1 MRKLIFVCVA
11 LIALA
16 ACGQPAPSVDP
27 SPTGP
32 TTAPT
37 QSPDASTPTSVP
49 TTEATETTPAL
60 GGAVA
65 ADIVDVTRVSLAV
78 YLGVS
83 ADDLTLSDSQEQ
95 TWSDGSLGC
104 PAPNRAYTQAIIEGY
119 LIVFSDGQQNYSI
132 HTSLDGNP
140 LILCQD
146 GSPTVLDRADL
157 VDPAESESMTQA
169 LPDGMQQM
177 LDLAM
182 ERLAADQGV
191 AKSDVAVITSEPATW
206 SDSSLGCP
214 QPGVDY
220 LQVITEGYRFVLEV
234 NTQQYEVHT
243 DTDRSV
249 VFCPNVLPDGSD
261 GTR

>member
-1 MRKLIFVCVA
+1 MRKLIVICMA
-11 LIALA
+11 MIALA
-16 ACGQPAPSVDP
+16 ACGQPAPSVEP
-27 SPTGP
+27 SPTGS
-32 TTAPT
+32 TTTPA
-37 QSPDASTPTSVP
+37 QSPDASTPTDVP
-49 TTEATETTPAL
+49 TAETPAIDSS
-60 GGAVA
+60 VSD
-65 ADIVDVTRVSLAV
+65 DIVDIARASLTA

-83 ADDLTLSDSQEQ
+83 DDRLTLSDRQDQ

-104 PAPNRAYTQAIIEGY
+104 PAPDRAYTQAIIEGY
-119 LIVFSDGQQNYSI
+119 LIVFSDGQQNYPI

-146 GSPTVLDRADL
+146 GAPTVLERADL
-157 VDPAESESMTQA
+157 INPAESTPQA

-177 LDLAM
+177 LDLAV

-191 AKSDVAVITSEPATW
+191 AEDDIAVITSEPATW
-206 SDSSLGCP
+206 NDSSLGCP

-234 NTQQYEVHT
+234 NVQQFEVHT

-249 VFCPNVLPDGSD
+249 VFCPNVLPGSTD